1 MRFGTHLKL
10 LEAIEQ
16 ERYDEFFSEASVNE
30 RVEIIK
36 AKEDVYPLPK
46 TPDPERVREMSKR
59 YNLYTNILHMK
70 LGQFIMLELQIRSKN
85 SRDEVIA
92 SLVIRPKDEDA
103 YDNEDAARE
112 EQITKTLYSE
122 HILDIHSVILSM
134 MLNRD
139 FILFTKFSGVIYN
152 RVETEEEEEEQE
164 EGESN
169 TIGDEEFNSQW
180 FWYRIVRDLA
190 QGDIRRFNDIYDLR
204 MSVVMVELAFL
215 AQKSILENVRMRADE
230 ARQKAIYRR

>member
-70 LGQFIMLELQIRSKN
+70 LGQFIMLESQIRSKN

-215 AQKSILENVRMRADE
+215 AQKSILENARMRADE
-230 ARQKAIYRR
+230 ARQKALYRR

>member
-215 AQKSILENVRMRADE
+215 AQKSILENARMRADE

>member
-16 ERYDEFFSEASVNE
+16 ERYDEFFAEASVNE

-46 TPDPERVREMSKR
+46 TPDPERVREMSRR

-70 LGQFIMLELQIRSKN
+70 LGQFIVLESQIRSKN

-180 FWYRIVRDLA
+180 F
-190 QGDIRRFNDIYDLR
+190 
-204 MSVVMVELAFL
+204 
-215 AQKSILENVRMRADE
+215 
-230 ARQKAIYRR
+230 

>member
-70 LGQFIMLELQIRSKN
+70 LGQFIMLESQIRSKN

-112 EQITKTLYSE
+112 EEITKTLYSE

-152 RVETEEEEEEQE
+152 RVENEEEEEEQE

-204 MSVVMVELAFL
+204 MSVVMVELSFL
-215 AQKSILENVRMRADE
+215 AQKSILENARIRAEE
-230 ARQKAIYRR
+230 ARSRALYRR

>member
-215 AQKSILENVRMRADE
+215 AQKSILENARMRADE
-230 ARQKAIYRR
+230 ARQKALYRR

>member
-16 ERYDEFFSEASVNE
+16 ERYDELFSEASVNE

-215 AQKSILENVRMRADE
+215 AQKSILENARMRADE

>member
-59 YNLYTNILHMK
+59 YNLYTNILHMQ
-70 LGQFIMLELQIRSKN
+70 LRQFIMLELHIRSKN

-139 FILFTKFSGVIYN
+139 FILFTKFSGVMYN
-152 RVETEEEEEEQE
+152 RVESEEEEEEQE

-215 AQKSILENVRMRADE
+215 AQKSILENARMRADE

>member
-46 TPDPERVREMSKR
+46 TPDPDRVREMSKR

-215 AQKSILENVRMRADE
+215 AQKSILENARMRADE